1 MERSND
7 FTSCGHKCACVK
19 IAKILVENCKKAE
32 FFFERRT
39 SDYMHINGLKV
50 GEEGVDASL
59 NHLSCL
65 ELRAQGESWEGKKIP
80 GTKLCR
86 SPILRLWYRF
96 IWAPSRE
103 DIVVMYTLVI
113 YSSKLSIDRTAK
125 LWESNQS
132 LIKSWIKYNNLG
144 EWSIWTKSP
153 NIAKDKIQNRK

>member
-1 MERSND
+1 MQKSRIFLSER
-7 FTSCGHKCACVK
+7 K
-19 IAKILVENCKKAE
+19 
-32 FFFERRT
+32 T

-65 ELRAQGESWEGKKIP
+65 ELRAQGESWEGKKI
-80 GTKLCR
+80 TRMELCR

-103 DIVVMYTLVI
+103 DTVVMYTLVI
-113 YSSKLSIDRTAK
+113 YSFKLSIDRTAK
-125 LWESNQS
+125 LWESNQI
-132 LIKSWIKYNNLG
+132 LTKFWIKYNNLA
-144 EWSIWTKSP
+144 EWFIWTKSP